1 MSSSFLVIDINK
13 LYYELYSLFL
23 KIDSTTS
30 LSIGRS
36 NKIISRFMSLFY
48 KKYASPD
55 VRLNSEM
62 EEIVKEIQKK
72 LVELNKSN
80 KLTNLLASKV
90 EKISMSSCN
99 ERELDELRFFQEQ
112 CNKTISFFY
121 RSLAFYAKFRDN
133 LQHSDKLKLIVKNFS
148 DRFAYYCKDI
158 CPREE
163 LEKIFEKQ
171 KYELRETPR
180 QCLIEFHN
188 AMSHLCS
195 LYRAGKTQTNKKD
208 NQINI
213 QRASNHFL
221 RGGLDACKIIIKD
234 YFVLNLENIDKNDE
248 ICKDYM
254 RVREL
259 EYNLIGEDDKKQEI
273 QGIYLS
279 ICKKILKRYEK

>member
-1 MSSSFLVIDINK
+1 
-13 LYYELYSLFL
+13 
-23 KIDSTTS
+23 
-30 LSIGRS
+30 
-36 NKIISRFMSLFY
+36 
-48 KKYASPD
+48 
-55 VRLNSEM
+55 
-62 EEIVKEIQKK
+62 
-72 LVELNKSN
+72 
-80 KLTNLLASKV
+80 
-90 EKISMSSCN
+90 
-99 ERELDELRFFQEQ
+99 
-112 CNKTISFFY
+112 
-121 RSLAFYAKFRDN
+121 
-133 LQHSDKLKLIVKNFS
+133 
-148 DRFAYYCKDI
+148 
-158 CPREE
+158 
-163 LEKIFEKQ
+163 
-171 KYELRETPR
+171 
-180 QCLIEFHN
+180 
-188 AMSHLCS
+188 MSHLCS